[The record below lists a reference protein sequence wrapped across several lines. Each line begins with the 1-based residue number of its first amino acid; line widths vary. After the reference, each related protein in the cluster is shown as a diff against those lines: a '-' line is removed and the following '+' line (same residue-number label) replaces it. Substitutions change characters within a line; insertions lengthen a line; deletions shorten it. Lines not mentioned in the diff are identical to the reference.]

1 MKKNNG
7 LQNNLL
13 RLVYSILLSSIIVI
27 SCYGQMKSA
36 PLYVEDTV
44 NTVKFK
50 VFSQKN
56 EEGEISLPDLKGK
69 VVILEFWATWCGP
82 CIPHLYTF
90 SDLQK
95 RFKDSICV
103 IGISQESKNDIRRTI
118 NKMPKCNILFSS
130 DTNHVNFFKY
140 DIVPTSVVIDKKGII
155 RGITSPVEITEDK
168 IRKILKD
175 EYVNFEAQ
183 RKLPRNTAYSLANPN
198 LYRGTITGYDS
209 ASSTGIEMDT
219 VSGSKKLAFLNFTLP
234 SLFREVFKMPSQSW
248 LINNTA
254 NPSLSVYA
262 PENMYCLRLDVP
274 YASVDDLYKEA
285 RRILNSSLPYVGKK
299 MNREVD
305 AYELLYKPTKDRKLR
320 NIAGTNGSFSYYGPN
335 FKGKSVNIKSLL
347 DYLSNELG
355 YLQNKIVLDE
365 TGLRGQYDINLQ
377 WEYTDIASLSHELS
391 RYGLLLKKK
400 KRVVELLVV
409 LPRK

>member
-1 MKKNNG
+1 MRNQNLKKNNG
-7 LQNNLL
+7 LQNNLY

-175 EYVNFEAQ
+175 ENVNFEAQ

-254 NPSLSVYA
+254 NPSL
-262 PENMYCLRLDVP
+262 
-274 YASVDDLYKEA
+274 EA
-285 RRILNSSLPYVGKK
+285 RRILNSSFPYVGKK